1 MSTTDTNYTTLL
13 QEIQNST
20 SPTFVNF
27 GLDKPRF
34 IINTNTRQIE
44 IPTEFSF
51 LSVRY
56 NHNAETIYF
65 EIDRYFEGEDL
76 SNHTCIVQFANKDS
90 SKKQE
95 GIYVVKEMDVDS
107 YEDKIVF
114 KWEVENDATQI
125 VGDITFSI
133 RFYTVDSEGH
143 FTYSFNTLPATSNI
157 LDTLNTTSEYDKT
170 NPSALEFCV
179 SKITSLANS
188 VLFTQQELTD
198 EQKAQAR
205 ANIGAKAEVEGN
217 STVKMVSYHYDGDQS
232 AEHTF
237 IKTGD
242 GTICFVKVASLP
254 DEGEVMLV
262 GGSAFVRGAIEYFNF
277 AIDITADMLNQTIDI
292 DGAIIPAVTPNQIT
306 QIFYQGNRDSAPI
319 TYIIVCERPGKYK
332 IAFETWYDEF
342 SFTEA
347 GIYVIDG
354 RAYGKSVYVEDLNIS
369 IMIKSGNDVVN
380 NPTDHLGN
388 EIQMFNRGL
397 CIGDSI
403 TEGVF
408 DYSGANTVIR
418 KYSYPTILSR
428 MTGIDIVNAGISGLT
443 SKTWYDASVD
453 GDLQGGRWVNG
464 EWVWSTNPN
473 VNEGDVV
480 SESLDCSGFDF
491 AVIHLGINDTGTIG
505 DDVTIEQAISTF
517 ETSINGIIANLK
529 ASSKG
534 IKVFLATIIPY
545 RSVNDTFEQFNA
557 KIREIAEQTADVY
570 LLDLTTYSDCYG
582 DIYGH
587 GYHLTALG
595 YHKMASEI
603 SAYISYIIH
612 ENLED
617 FKWVQF
623 IGTGVKY

>member
-188 VLFTQQELTD
+188 VLFSQQSLTE

-205 ANIGAKAEVEGN
+205 ENIGAKAEGDSNV
-217 STVKMVSYHYDGDQS
+217 TIKDVVYTYDGDTES
-232 AEHTF
+232 DKYEYVE
-237 IKTGD
+237 GLN
-242 GTICFVKVASLP
+242 GTTPFVKIATIP
-254 DEGEVMLV
+254 DGGKVNLV
-262 GGSAFVRGAIEYFNF
+262 GGSVSVKGGNEFLDFYF
-277 AIDITADMLNQTIDI
+277 DITEEMLSQSVEKDGITIS
-292 DGAIIPAVTPNQIT
+292 AVVPNKIT
-306 QIFYQGNRDSAPI
+306 QIFYQSRADTAPF
-319 TYIIVCERPGKYK
+319 TYVVICEKAGRYD
-332 IAFETWYDEF
+332 IAFETWLTVLQFPSPGVYLM
-342 SFTEA
+342 
-347 GIYVIDG
+347 DG
-354 RAYGKSVYVEDLNIS
+354 RTYGKNYYVEDLNAKIVS
-369 IMIKSGNDVVN
+369 VSDDEKR
-380 NPTDHLGN
+380 PTDYIGN
-388 EIQMFNRGL
+388 EIQLFHKGI

-403 TEGVF
+403 TEGF
-408 DYSGANTVIR
+408 FEYNGGRTIL
-418 KYSYPTILSR
+418 KEYSYPTYLSK
-428 MTGIDIVNAGISGLT
+428 MTGIGLINSGVSGFT
-443 SKTWYDASVD
+443 SKQWYDASVD
-453 GDLQGGRWVNG
+453 SESVGGKWVNG
-464 EWVWSTNPN
+464 EWVWNLYPEVGES
-473 VNEGDVV
+473 DVV
-480 SESLDCSGFDF
+480 GSSLDYSDCDF
-491 AVIHLGINDTGTIG
+491 AVIHLGINDTNTIG
-505 DDVTIEQAISTF
+505 DSITLEQALTTF
-517 ETSINGIIANLK
+517 ETSINGIITNLK
-529 ASSKG
+529 AGSNG
-534 IKVFLATIIPY
+534 IKIFLATIIPY
-545 RSVNDTFEQFNA
+545 HSVNQIFEEFNV
-557 KIREIAEQTADVY
+557 KIREIAEQTEDVY
-570 LLDLTTYSDCYG
+570 LLDLTAYSDCYG

-603 SAYISYIIH
+603 SAYISYIISQ
-612 ENLED
+612 NLTD

>member
-1 MSTTDTNYTTLL
+1 MAENMKAS
-13 QEIQNST
+13 
-20 SPTFVNF
+20 TFVDAN
-27 GLDKPRF
+27 G
-34 IINTNTRQIE
+34 NTVELVDEQA
-44 IPTEFSF
+44 
-51 LSVRY
+51 VR
-56 NHNAETIYF
+56 I
-65 EIDRYFEGEDL
+65 
-76 SNHTCIVQFANKDS
+76 
-90 SKKQE
+90 
-95 GIYVVKEMDVDS
+95 
-107 YEDKIVF
+107 
-114 KWEVENDATQI
+114 
-125 VGDITFSI
+125 
-133 RFYTVDSEGH
+133 
-143 FTYSFNTLPATSNI
+143 
-157 LDTLNTTSEYDKT
+157 
-170 NPSALEFCV
+170 
-179 SKITSLANS
+179 
-188 VLFTQQELTD
+188 TQQTLTE

-205 ANIGAKAEVEGN
+205 ANIGAKAETEGN
-217 STVKMVSYHYDGDQS
+217 DTVKKVSYHYDGDQS

-237 IKTGD
+237 IKTDNGI
-242 GTICFVKVASLP
+242 ICFAKIASLP
-254 DEGEVMLV
+254 EKGEVMLA
-262 GGSAFVRGAIEYFNF
+262 GGSAFVRNDIDNDNF
-277 AIDITADMLNQTIDI
+277 AINITADMLNQTIDV
-292 DGAIIPAVTPNQIT
+292 DGAVIPAVTPNQIT

-332 IAFETWYDEF
+332 IAFETWYTEF
-342 SFTEA
+342 DFTEA

-354 RAYGKSVYVEDLNIS
+354 RAYGKSVYITDLNIS
-369 IMIKSGNDVVN
+369 IMIESEGDAVN
-380 NPTDHLGN
+380 NPTDYLGN
-388 EIQMFNRGL
+388 EIQMFHRGL

-480 SESLDCSGFDF
+480 SKSLNCSEFDF

-505 DDVTIEQAISTF
+505 DTVTIEQAISTF

-529 ASSKG
+529 SASKG
-534 IKVFLATIIPY
+534 IKIFLATIIPY
-545 RSVNDTFEQFNA
+545 HSVNYVFEQFNE
-557 KIREIAEQTADVY
+557 KIKEIASQTSDVY

-595 YHKMASEI
+595 YHKMASDI

-623 IGTGVKY
+623 IGTDYSA

>member
-95 GIYVVKEMDVDS
+95 GIYVVKEMDMDS

-188 VLFTQQELTD
+188 VLFTQQELTE
-198 EQKAQAR
+198 EQKKQAR
-205 ANIGAKAEVEGN
+205 LNIGVVLEEDDEN
-217 STVKMVSYHYDGDQS
+217 SSTTDINYTYDGDNES
-232 AEHTF
+232 DTHTW
-237 IKTGD
+237 ITNAGGGKV
-242 GTICFVKVASLP
+242 FVKVSDIPNEGIDLIGATVSVFVPEYSHLNYTFIITDDMYDEVSGLTQILHQNAAVNDYTPLATVVICTMAGTYDIALNGWTENIRFSEPGIYFMDSRSYGGGKYVESLFRSGTGDSEEAEEIP
-254 DEGEVMLV
+254 
-262 GGSAFVRGAIEYFNF
+262 IEY
-277 AIDITADMLNQTIDI
+277 
-292 DGAIIPAVTPNQIT
+292 DG
-306 QIFYQGNRDSAPI
+306 
-319 TYIIVCERPGKYK
+319 
-332 IAFETWYDEF
+332 
-342 SFTEA
+342 
-347 GIYVIDG
+347 
-354 RAYGKSVYVEDLNIS
+354 
-369 IMIKSGNDVVN
+369 
-380 NPTDHLGN
+380 H
-388 EIQMFNRGL
+388 EIQVFNRGI

-403 TEGVF
+403 THGTVDHSEGQINV
-408 DYSGANTVIR
+408 
-418 KYSYPTILSR
+418 KQYSYPTILSK
-428 MTGIDIVNAGISGLT
+428 MTGIDIVNTGVPGFT

-453 GDLQGGRWVNG
+453 GDSQGGRWVNS
-464 EWVWSTNPN
+464 EWVWSLTPS
-473 VNEGDVV
+473 VGDGDIV
-480 SESLDCSGFDF
+480 SESLDYSGFDF
-491 AVIHLGINDTGTIG
+491 AVIHLGIND
-505 DDVTIEQAISTF
+505 VLSISESITLETALATF
-517 ETSINGIIANLK
+517 ETNINSIITKLK
-529 ASSKG
+529 DSNTG
-534 IKVFLATIIPY
+534 IKIFLATIIPCY
-545 RSVNDTFEQFNA
+545 AYDGSVEYATFNE
-557 KIREIAEQTADVY
+557 KIREITNSTDNVY
-570 LLDLTTYSDCYG
+570 LIDLNEYSALV
-582 DIYGH
+582 H
-587 GYHLTALG
+587 GSPYVNKHLTAIG

-603 SAYISYIIH
+603 SAYISYIISQ
-612 ENLED
+612 NLTD

-623 IGTGVKY
+623 IGTEFKY